1 MSVSIIACPSCKSLV
16 LPDTAQCPNCNFVFD
31 EKRATVDPPTIGHVE
46 PAEEEI
52 PCPGCNELVKRG
64 LVRCWN
70 CGTFMQSH
78 IAETYKRMQISPPRV
93 IYSAPDEDQP
103 DAGAF
108 SGTMTDSG
116 RLVDDA
122 SPPDAAATDEDFEV
136 TGEFG
141 DDPDEGDFDLG
152 TAEPPATPNEIVQSA
167 PVFALKKEE
176 EEPKESA
183 KSSKKGGKAAA
194 APETGKKAPDSRPEF
209 ANEFENR
216 FGADDPAAH
225 GEGLLRVALAEEAET
240 GSRKRLQKVSE
251 GSVKSGFNVFCPNG
265 HCIQVQERHRGRTGR
280 CPRCREVYFVPAGT
294 WDEEK
299 ALQDDEAKKS
309 AAITA
314 AMNADDAKARGD
326 QPAEISAGEYTRW
339 MLDSHF
345 HSVDLT
351 KLKLKAG
358 SLLKDFQDADVAFA
372 PDGIL
377 VVLLAKKGGLL
388 GGGEKKKLATRDA
401 VVHHL
406 SEGKARQDL
415 PCGAHYF
422 FASAQL
428 AQLRIVQPI
437 VSAEQSMFAGVP
449 VFGEGRIAVRLP
461 KVEESPN
468 PQFLSFALSE
478 FRRFS
483 KILEEFY
490 GVHGLGAECGV
501 PLEDVYSD
509 RMCHFSNQP
518 LRILENLEF
527 YKDDPGFKLKVIGYK
542 CAGCGLVV
550 SEESREKEKIGGKD
564 AKKIAKATCPKCKK
578 PFGSLPQYAFDVPA
592 PAQ

>member
-1 MSVSIIACPSCKSLV
+1 M
-16 LPDTAQCPNCNFVFD
+16 
-31 EKRATVDPPTIGHVE
+31 
-46 PAEEEI
+46 
-52 PCPGCNELVKRG
+52 
-64 LVRCWN
+64 
-70 CGTFMQSH
+70 
-78 IAETYKRMQISPPRV
+78 
-93 IYSAPDEDQP
+93 
-103 DAGAF
+103 
-108 SGTMTDSG
+108 
-116 RLVDDA
+116 
-122 SPPDAAATDEDFEV
+122 
-136 TGEFG
+136 
-141 DDPDEGDFDLG
+141 
-152 TAEPPATPNEIVQSA
+152 
-167 PVFALKKEE
+167 
-176 EEPKESA
+176 
-183 KSSKKGGKAAA
+183 
-194 APETGKKAPDSRPEF
+194 
-209 ANEFENR
+209 
-216 FGADDPAAH
+216 
-225 GEGLLRVALAEEAET
+225 ALAEEAET
-240 GSRKRLQKVSE
+240 GSRKRLQRVTERSA
-251 GSVKSGFNVFCPNG
+251 KSGFRVFCPNG
-265 HCIQVQERHRGRTGR
+265 HCIEVQERHRGRTGR

-326 QPAEISAGEYTRW
+326 QPVEISAGEYTRW

-415 PCGAHYF
+415 PCGAHHF

-461 KVEESPN
+461 IVEESPN

-509 RMCHFSNQP
+509 RFCHFSNQP

-578 PFGSLPQYAFDVPA
+578 PFGSLPQYAFDVPT